1 MKIVSVYVMLPIVLP
16 VKFLI
21 AIYVSVSV
29 LMTQERLS
37 VPRLLLIEIQTHV
50 VVSASHLLIVG
61 PLVMV

>member
-1 MKIVSVYVMLPIVLP
+1 MLVSVYVTVPIVLP

-37 VPRLLLIEIQTHV
+37 VARLLLIEIQTHV
-50 VVSASHLLIVG
+50 VVPASHLLIVG
-61 PLVMV
+61 ELVMV